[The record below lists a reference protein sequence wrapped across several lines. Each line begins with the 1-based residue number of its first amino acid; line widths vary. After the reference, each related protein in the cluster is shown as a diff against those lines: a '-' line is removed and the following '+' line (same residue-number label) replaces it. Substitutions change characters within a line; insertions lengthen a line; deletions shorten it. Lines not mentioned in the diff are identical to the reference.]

1 MTMTPGPRG
10 LKVVL
15 GFAIPGGVVAAG
27 GFFWV
32 ATIAAAHAH
41 PFVDSPW
48 DRVSTGP
55 GLTAFVIGSVA
66 LLGALMWIR
75 LHVHPFIGGRI
86 IWTSVWIAW
95 VAIALNCV
103 GTTRT
108 TANPFDGRGAFL
120 QLLSFAVGFLAEIV
134 LFVGVAFVILRLMD
148 GAELNRTEKGA
159 PGVRRP
165 RIVVGVATAVAIL
178 GGLLTFVGYFAVAA
192 LEHEY
197 MNNADVSHWNAAS
210 INPGAAA
217 FVIGSVALLG
227 ALLTIRLRARPRPSA
242 SFIWASSWLFWAAI
256 ALNCLGLALSTDP
269 SSAISSQVILL
280 SIVIGVA
287 AAVVLLFGIVVYV
300 RRLSNRRQLVS
311 AAVPASSKARAKRDP
326 GRSSFPVG

>member
-1 MTMTPGPRG
+1 MTITPRPRG
-10 LKVVL
+10 WRVVL
-15 GFAIPGGVVAAG
+15 GFSILGGLAAAG

-32 ATIAAAHAH
+32 ASIAAAHAH

-55 GLTAFVIGSVA
+55 GLTAFVIGSVV

-86 IWTSVWIAW
+86 IWTSVWIAL
-95 VAIALNCV
+95 VAIALNCL

-120 QLLSFAVGFLAEIV
+120 ELFSFAVAFLAEIV
-134 LFVGVAFVILRLMD
+134 LLIGVAFVILRRMD
-148 GAELNRTEKGA
+148 VSELNRAETGA
-159 PGVRRP
+159 RTARRP
-165 RIVVGVATAVAIL
+165 RMVIGVATALAIL
-178 GGLLTFVGYFAVAA
+178 GGLLTCVGYLAVAA

-197 MNNADVSHWNAAS
+197 VNDVDVSHWNAAS

-217 FVIGSVALLG
+217 FIIGSVVLVG
-227 ALLTIRLRARPRPSA
+227 ALLTIRLRIRPQSGA
-242 SFIWASSWLFWAAI
+242 SFMWASACLFWAAI
-256 ALNCLGLALSTDP
+256 AVNCLGLALSTDP
-269 SSAISSQVILL
+269 RSAINSQVILL
-280 SIVIGVA
+280 SLVIGVA
-287 AAVVLLFGIVVYV
+287 AVVLLLFGIVVLV
-300 RRLSNRRQLVS
+300 SRLNNRRQPVS
-311 AAVPASSKARAKRDP
+311 AAVPANSMARAKPVP